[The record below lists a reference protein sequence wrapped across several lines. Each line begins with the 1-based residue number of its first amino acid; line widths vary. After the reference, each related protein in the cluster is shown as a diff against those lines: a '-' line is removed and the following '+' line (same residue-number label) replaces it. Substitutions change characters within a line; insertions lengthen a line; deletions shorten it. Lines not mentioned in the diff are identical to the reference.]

1 MSRNYTMNSEKMRN
15 TNIKSWKLDN
25 ILKYNSY
32 TYKNQNFEEL
42 WEMFVGDLGFS
53 CCKNFILC

>member
-25 ILKYNSY
+25 ILKYNISFTLLIHNQNLKNY
-32 TYKNQNFEEL
+32 TYTK
-42 WEMFVGDLGFS
+42 
-53 CCKNFILC
+53 